1 MIGTVYKST
10 GSWYSV
16 KTDEGKFYQCKI
28 KGKLRLE
35 NFKST
40 NPVAVGDRVNFSLE
54 HNDEENLGIIQNIL
68 ERKNYIVRKSVN
80 LSKQSHILAS
90 NIDLLVMVI
99 TIKDPITTT
108 SFIDRFLVNA
118 EAYSIETLL
127 VFNKYDIYNKE
138 EQNKIDNLVEIY
150 SNIGYKCLLTSTINN
165 FNISKLKEEVT
176 KKTIMFGGHSGVGKT
191 SLINAIDSSLELK
204 VGDISSQHLQGKHTT
219 TYAELFDLDSNTKL
233 IDTPGIKGF
242 GLVNFKKEEISD
254 FFPEFLREKNK
265 CKFSNC
271 LHLNEPNCRIKEM
284 VKENIIS
291 VSRYENYI
299 LRDSYHSLSFYFC

>member
-54 HNDEENLGIIQNIL
+54 HNDEENIGIIQNIL
-68 ERKNYIVRKSVN
+68 ERNNYIVRKSVN

-219 TYAELFDLDSNTKL
+219 TYAELFDLDNNTKL

-242 GLVNFKKEEISD
+242 GLINFKKEEISD

-271 LHLNEPNCRIKEM
+271 LHLNEPNCQIKEM
-284 VKENIIS
+284 VKKNIIS
-291 VSRYENYI
+291 ESRYENYI
-299 LRDSYHSLSFYFC
+299 QILNDENLKHR

>member
-54 HNDEENLGIIQNIL
+54 HNGEENLGIIQNIL

-127 VFNKYDIYNKE
+127 VFNKYDIYDKE

-191 SLINAIDSSLELK
+191 SLINSIDASLELK

-254 FFPEFLREKNK
+254 FFPEFFREKNK

-271 LHLNEPNCRIKEM
+271 LHLNEPSCRIKEM
-284 VKENIIS
+284 VKKNIIS
-291 VSRYENYI
+291 GSRYENYI
-299 LRDSYHSLSFYFC
+299 QILNDENLKHR

>member
-16 KTDEGKFYQCKI
+16 KSDEGRFYQCKI

-40 NPVAVGDRVNFSLE
+40 SPVAVGDRVNFSLE

-90 NIDLLVMVI
+90 NIDLLVLVI

-118 EAYSIETLL
+118 EAYSIEILL
-127 VFNKYDIYNKE
+127 VFNKYDIYDKE
-138 EQNKIDNLVEIY
+138 ERNKIDNLVEIY

-191 SLINAIDSSLELK
+191 SLINAIDASLELK

-271 LHLNEPNCRIKEM
+271 LHSNEPNCRIKEM
-284 VKENIIS
+284 VKKNIIS
-291 VSRYENYI
+291 GSRYENYI
-299 LRDSYHSLSFYFC
+299 QILNDENLKHR

>member
-16 KTDEGKFYQCKI
+16 KTDEGRFYQCKI

-127 VFNKYDIYNKE
+127 VFNKYDIYDKE
-138 EQNKIDNLVEIY
+138 ERNKIDNLVEIY

-191 SLINAIDSSLELK
+191 SLINAIDASLELK

-271 LHLNEPNCRIKEM
+271 LHFNEPNCRIKEM
-284 VKENIIS
+284 VKKNIIS
-291 VSRYENYI
+291 GSRYENYI
-299 LRDSYHSLSFYFC
+299 QILNDENLKHR

>member
-1 MIGTVYKST
+1 LIGTVYKST

-127 VFNKYDIYNKE
+127 VFNKYDIYDKE
-138 EQNKIDNLVEIY
+138 EQRKIDTLVKIY
-150 SNIGYKCLLTSTINN
+150 SNIGYKCLLTSTVNN

-191 SLINAIDSSLELK
+191 SLINSIDASLELK

-284 VKENIIS
+284 VKKNIIS
-291 VSRYENYI
+291 GSRYENYI
-299 LRDSYHSLSFYFC
+299 QILNDENLKHR

>member
-1 MIGTVYKST
+1 
-10 GSWYSV
+10 
-16 KTDEGKFYQCKI
+16 
-28 KGKLRLE
+28 
-35 NFKST
+35 
-40 NPVAVGDRVNFSLE
+40 
-54 HNDEENLGIIQNIL
+54 
-68 ERKNYIVRKSVN
+68 
-80 LSKQSHILAS
+80 
-90 NIDLLVMVI
+90 MVI

-127 VFNKYDIYNKE
+127 VFNKYDLYDKE
-138 EQNKIDNLVEIY
+138 EQNKIDTLVEIY

-191 SLINAIDSSLELK
+191 SLINAIDASLELK

-254 FFPEFLREKNK
+254 FFPEFFREKNK

-271 LHLNEPNCRIKEM
+271 LHLNEPNCQIKEM
-284 VKENIIS
+284 VKKNIIS
-291 VSRYENYI
+291 DSRYENYI
-299 LRDSYHSLSFYFC
+299 QILNDENLKHR

>member
-35 NFKST
+35 NFRST

-54 HNDEENLGIIQNIL
+54 CNDEENLGIIHNIL
-68 ERKNYIVRKSVN
+68 ERKNYIVRKSVK

-127 VFNKYDIYNKE
+127 VFNKYDIYDKE
-138 EQNKIDNLVEIY
+138 ERNKIDNLVEIY

-191 SLINAIDSSLELK
+191 SLINAIDASLELK
-204 VGDISSQHLQGKHTT
+204 VGDISSQHMQGKHTT

-254 FFPEFLREKNK
+254 FFPEFFREKNK

-271 LHLNEPNCRIKEM
+271 LHLNEPNCQIKEM
-284 VKENIIS
+284 VKKNIIS
-291 VSRYENYI
+291 DSRYENYI
-299 LRDSYHSLSFYFC
+299 QILNDENLKHR

>member
-16 KTDEGKFYQCKI
+16 KTDEGNFYQCKI

-54 HNDEENLGIIQNIL
+54 YNDQENLGIIQNIL

-80 LSKQSHILAS
+80 LSKQSHILAA

-165 FNISKLKEEVT
+165 FNISNLKEEVT

-219 TYAELFDLDSNTKL
+219 TYAELFDLDSKTKL

-271 LHLNEPNCRIKEM
+271 LHINEPNCRIKQM
-284 VKENIIS
+284 VKKNIIS
-291 VSRYENYI
+291 GSRYENYI
-299 LRDSYHSLSFYFC
+299 QILNDENLKHR

>member
-16 KTDEGKFYQCKI
+16 KTDEGRFYQCKI

-54 HNDEENLGIIQNIL
+54 YNEEENLGIIQNII
-68 ERKNYIVRKSVN
+68 ERKNYIIRRSVN

-138 EQNKIDNLVEIY
+138 EQNMIDTLVKIY
-150 SNIGYKCLLTSTINN
+150 SNIGYKCLLTSTVNN
-165 FNISKLKEEVT
+165 FNISKLKDEVT

-191 SLINAIDSSLELK
+191 SLINAIDASLELK
-204 VGDISSQHLQGKHTT
+204 VGDISSQHMQGKHTT

-271 LHLNEPNCRIKEM
+271 LHLNEPNCQIKEM
-284 VKENIIS
+284 VKKNIIS
-291 VSRYENYI
+291 GSRYENYI
-299 LRDSYHSLSFYFC
+299 QILNDENLKHR

>member
-35 NFKST
+35 NFRST

-54 HNDEENLGIIQNIL
+54 CNDEENLGIIHNIL
-68 ERKNYIVRKSVN
+68 ERKNYIVRKSVK

-127 VFNKYDIYNKE
+127 VFNKYDIYDKE

-191 SLINAIDSSLELK
+191 SLINAIDASLELK

-271 LHLNEPNCRIKEM
+271 LHLNEPNCQIKEM
-284 VKENIIS
+284 VKKNIIS
-291 VSRYENYI
+291 DSRYENYI
-299 LRDSYHSLSFYFC
+299 QILNDENLKHR

>member
-127 VFNKYDIYNKE
+127 VFNKYDIYDKE
-138 EQNKIDNLVEIY
+138 EQNKIDTLVKIY

-191 SLINAIDSSLELK
+191 SLINSIDASLELK

-284 VKENIIS
+284 VKKNIIS
-291 VSRYENYI
+291 GSRYENYI
-299 LRDSYHSLSFYFC
+299 QILNDENLKHR

>member
-35 NFKST
+35 NFRST

-54 HNDEENLGIIQNIL
+54 YNDEENLGIIHNIL
-68 ERKNYIVRKSVN
+68 ERKNYIVRKSVK

-127 VFNKYDIYNKE
+127 VFNKYDIYDKE

-191 SLINAIDSSLELK
+191 SLINAIDASLELK

-254 FFPEFLREKNK
+254 FFPEFFREKNK

-284 VKENIIS
+284 VKKNIIS
-291 VSRYENYI
+291 GSRYENYI
-299 LRDSYHSLSFYFC
+299 QILNDENLKHR

>member
-35 NFKST
+35 NFRST

-54 HNDEENLGIIQNIL
+54 CNDEENLGIIHNIL
-68 ERKNYIVRKSVN
+68 ERKNYIVRKSVK

-127 VFNKYDIYNKE
+127 VFNKYDLYDKE
-138 EQNKIDNLVEIY
+138 EQNKIDTLVEIY

-191 SLINAIDSSLELK
+191 SLINAIDTSLELK
-204 VGDISSQHLQGKHTT
+204 VGDISSQHMQGKHTT

-254 FFPEFLREKNK
+254 FFPEFLKEKNK

-271 LHLNEPNCRIKEM
+271 LHLNEPNCQIKEM
-284 VKENIIS
+284 VKKNIIS
-291 VSRYENYI
+291 DSRYENYI
-299 LRDSYHSLSFYFC
+299 QILNDENLKHR

>member
-54 HNDEENLGIIQNIL
+54 PNDEENLGIIQNIL

-165 FNISKLKEEVT
+165 FNITNLKEEVT

-191 SLINAIDSSLELK
+191 SLINAIDASLELK

-271 LHLNEPNCRIKEM
+271 LHLNEPNCRIKAM

-299 LRDSYHSLSFYFC
+299 QILNDENLKHR

>member
-16 KTDEGKFYQCKI
+16 KTDQGKFYQCKI

-54 HNDEENLGIIQNIL
+54 YNDEENLGIIQNIL
-68 ERKNYIVRKSVN
+68 ERKNYIIRKSVN

-127 VFNKYDIYNKE
+127 VFNKYDIYCKE
-138 EQNKIDNLVEIY
+138 EQNKIDTLVKIY
-150 SNIGYKCLLTSTINN
+150 SNIGYKCLLTSAVNN

-191 SLINAIDSSLELK
+191 SLINAIDASLELK
-204 VGDISSQHLQGKHTT
+204 VGDLSSQHLQGKHTT

-254 FFPEFLREKNK
+254 FFPEFFREKNK

-271 LHLNEPNCRIKEM
+271 LHLNEPNCRIKQM
-284 VKENIIS
+284 VKKNIIS
-291 VSRYENYI
+291 GSRYENYI
-299 LRDSYHSLSFYFC
+299 QILNDENLKHR

>member
-16 KTDEGKFYQCKI
+16 KTDEGRFYQCKI

-54 HNDEENLGIIQNIL
+54 YNDEENLGIIQNIL

-127 VFNKYDIYNKE
+127 VFNKYDIYDKE
-138 EQNKIDNLVEIY
+138 EQKKIDTLVEIY
-150 SNIGYKCLLTSTINN
+150 SNIGYKCLLTSTTNN

-191 SLINAIDSSLELK
+191 SLINAIDASLELK

-219 TYAELFDLDSNTKL
+219 TYAELFDLGSDTRL

-271 LHLNEPNCRIKEM
+271 LHLNEPNCRIKEI
-284 VKENIIS
+284 VKKNLIS
-291 VSRYENYI
+291 DSRYQNYI
-299 LRDSYHSLSFYFC
+299 QILNDENLKHR

>member
-1 MIGTVYKST
+1 LIGTVYKST

-35 NFKST
+35 NFRST

-54 HNDEENLGIIQNIL
+54 CNDEENLGIIHNIL
-68 ERKNYIVRKSVN
+68 ERKNYIVRKSVK

-127 VFNKYDIYNKE
+127 VFNKYDLYDKE
-138 EQNKIDNLVEIY
+138 EQNKIDTLVEIY

-191 SLINAIDSSLELK
+191 SLINAIDASLELK
-204 VGDISSQHLQGKHTT
+204 VGDISSQHMQGKHTT

-254 FFPEFLREKNK
+254 FFPEFFREKNK

-271 LHLNEPNCRIKEM
+271 LHLNEPNCQIKEM
-284 VKENIIS
+284 VKKNIIS
-291 VSRYENYI
+291 DSRYENYI
-299 LRDSYHSLSFYFC
+299 QILNDENLKHR

>member
-1 MIGTVYKST
+1 LIGTVYKST

-54 HNDEENLGIIQNIL
+54 HNDEENLGIIHNIL

-150 SNIGYKCLLTSTINN
+150 SNIGYKCLITSTINN
-165 FNISKLKEEVT
+165 FNITNLKEEVT

-191 SLINAIDSSLELK
+191 SLINAIDASLELK

-254 FFPEFLREKNK
+254 FFPEFLREKNN

-271 LHLNEPNCRIKEM
+271 LHLNEPNCRIKAM

-299 LRDSYHSLSFYFC
+299 QILNDENLKHR

>member
-1 MIGTVYKST
+1 M
-10 GSWYSV
+10 

-54 HNDEENLGIIQNIL
+54 YNDDENLGIIQNIL

-127 VFNKYDIYNKE
+127 VFNKYDIYDKE
-138 EQNKIDNLVEIY
+138 EKNKIDTLLKIY
-150 SNIGYKCLLTSTINN
+150 SNIGYKCLLTSTVNN

-191 SLINAIDSSLELK
+191 SLINAIDATLELK

-284 VKENIIS
+284 VKKNIIS
-291 VSRYENYI
+291 GSRYENYI
-299 LRDSYHSLSFYFC
+299 QILNDENLKHR

>member
-1 MIGTVYKST
+1 
-10 GSWYSV
+10 
-16 KTDEGKFYQCKI
+16 
-28 KGKLRLE
+28 
-35 NFKST
+35 
-40 NPVAVGDRVNFSLE
+40 
-54 HNDEENLGIIQNIL
+54 
-68 ERKNYIVRKSVN
+68 
-80 LSKQSHILAS
+80 
-90 NIDLLVMVI
+90 MVI

-127 VFNKYDIYNKE
+127 VFNKYDIYDKE

-191 SLINAIDSSLELK
+191 SLINAIDTSLELK
-204 VGDISSQHLQGKHTT
+204 VGDISSQHMQGKHTT

-254 FFPEFLREKNK
+254 FFPEFFREKNK

-284 VKENIIS
+284 VKKNIIS
-291 VSRYENYI
+291 GSRYENYI
-299 LRDSYHSLSFYFC
+299 QILNDENLKHR

>member
-16 KTDEGKFYQCKI
+16 KTDEGRFYQCKI

-54 HNDEENLGIIQNIL
+54 YNEEENLGIIQNII
-68 ERKNYIVRKSVN
+68 ERKNYIIRRSVN

-127 VFNKYDIYNKE
+127 VFNKYDIYDKE
-138 EQNKIDNLVEIY
+138 EQKKIDTLVEIY
-150 SNIGYKCLLTSTINN
+150 SNIGYKCLLTSTTNN

-191 SLINAIDSSLELK
+191 SLINAIDASLDLK

-219 TYAELFDLDSNTKL
+219 TYAELFDLGSDTRL

-271 LHLNEPNCRIKEM
+271 LHLNEPNCRIKEI
-284 VKENIIS
+284 VKKNLIS
-291 VSRYENYI
+291 DSRYQNYI
-299 LRDSYHSLSFYFC
+299 QILNDENLKHR

>member
-1 MIGTVYKST
+1 
-10 GSWYSV
+10 V

-54 HNDEENLGIIQNIL
+54 YNDDENLGIIQNIL

-127 VFNKYDIYNKE
+127 VFNKYDIYDKE
-138 EQNKIDNLVEIY
+138 EKNKIDTLLKIY
-150 SNIGYKCLLTSTINN
+150 SNIGYKCLLTSTVNN

-191 SLINAIDSSLELK
+191 SLINAIDASLELK

-254 FFPEFLREKNK
+254 FFPEFLREKNG

-284 VKENIIS
+284 VKKNIIS
-291 VSRYENYI
+291 SSRYENYI
-299 LRDSYHSLSFYFC
+299 QILNDENLKHR

>member
-127 VFNKYDIYNKE
+127 VFNKYDIYDIE

-191 SLINAIDSSLELK
+191 SLINSIDASLELK

-284 VKENIIS
+284 VKKNIIS
-291 VSRYENYI
+291 GSRYENYI
-299 LRDSYHSLSFYFC
+299 QILNDENLKHR

>member
-127 VFNKYDIYNKE
+127 VFNKYDIYDKE

-191 SLINAIDSSLELK
+191 SLINAIDASLELK

-242 GLVNFKKEEISD
+242 GLINFEKEEITD
-254 FFPEFLREKNK
+254 FFPEFLKQKNK

-271 LHLNEPNCRIKEM
+271 LHVNEPSCQIKEM
-284 VKENIIS
+284 VEKNS
-291 VSRYENYI
+291 LSLTRYESYI
-299 LRDSYHSLSFYFC
+299 QILNDDNLKHR

>member
-35 NFKST
+35 NFRST

-54 HNDEENLGIIQNIL
+54 CNDEENLGIIHNIL
-68 ERKNYIVRKSVN
+68 ERKNYIVRKSVK

-127 VFNKYDIYNKE
+127 VFNKYDIYDKE

-191 SLINAIDSSLELK
+191 SLINAIDASLELK

-254 FFPEFLREKNK
+254 FFPEFFREKNK

-271 LHLNEPNCRIKEM
+271 LHLNEPNCQIKEM
-284 VKENIIS
+284 VKKNIIS
-291 VSRYENYI
+291 DSRYENYI
-299 LRDSYHSLSFYFC
+299 QILNDENLKHR

>member
-35 NFKST
+35 NFRST

-54 HNDEENLGIIQNIL
+54 YNDEENLGIIHNIL
-68 ERKNYIVRKSVN
+68 ERKNYIVRKSVK

-127 VFNKYDIYNKE
+127 VFNKYDLYNKE
-138 EQNKIDNLVEIY
+138 DQNKIDTLVEIY

-191 SLINAIDSSLELK
+191 SLINAIDASLELK
-204 VGDISSQHLQGKHTT
+204 VGDISSQHMQGKHTT

-254 FFPEFLREKNK
+254 FFPEFFREKNK

-271 LHLNEPNCRIKEM
+271 LHLNEPNCQIKEM
-284 VKENIIS
+284 VKKNIIS
-291 VSRYENYI
+291 DSRYENYI
-299 LRDSYHSLSFYFC
+299 QILNDENLKHR

>member
-54 HNDEENLGIIQNIL
+54 YNDEENLGIIQNIL
-68 ERKNYIVRKSVN
+68 ERKNYIVRKSVK

-127 VFNKYDIYNKE
+127 VFNKYDIYDKE

-191 SLINAIDSSLELK
+191 SLINAIDASLELK

-254 FFPEFLREKNK
+254 FFPEFFREKNK

-284 VKENIIS
+284 VKKNIIS
-291 VSRYENYI
+291 GSRYENYI
-299 LRDSYHSLSFYFC
+299 QILNDENLKHR

>member
-16 KTDEGKFYQCKI
+16 KTDEGNFYQCKI

-99 TIKDPITTT
+99 TIKDPITTS

-127 VFNKYDIYNKE
+127 VFNKYDIYDKE
-138 EQNKIDNLVEIY
+138 EQNKIDTLVKIY

-165 FNISKLKEEVT
+165 FNISNLKEEVT

-191 SLINAIDSSLELK
+191 SLINAIDASLELK

-219 TYAELFDLDSNTKL
+219 TYAELFDLDSDTKL

-242 GLVNFKKEEISD
+242 GLINFKKEEISD

-284 VKENIIS
+284 VKNNIIS
-291 VSRYENYI
+291 GSRYENYI
-299 LRDSYHSLSFYFC
+299 QILNDENLKHR

>member
-1 MIGTVYKST
+1 LIGTVYKST

-150 SNIGYKCLLTSTINN
+150 SNIGYKCLITSTINN
-165 FNISKLKEEVT
+165 FNITNLKEEVT

-191 SLINAIDSSLELK
+191 SLINAIDASLELK

-219 TYAELFDLDSNTKL
+219 TYAELFDLDRNTKL

-254 FFPEFLREKNK
+254 FFPEFLREKNN

-271 LHLNEPNCRIKEM
+271 LHLNEPNCRIKAM

-299 LRDSYHSLSFYFC
+299 QILNDENLKHR

>member
-35 NFKST
+35 NFRST

-54 HNDEENLGIIQNIL
+54 CNDEENLGIIHNIL
-68 ERKNYIVRKSVN
+68 ERKNYIVRKSVK

-127 VFNKYDIYNKE
+127 VFNKYDLYDKE
-138 EQNKIDNLVEIY
+138 EQNKIDTLVEIY

-191 SLINAIDSSLELK
+191 SLINAIDASLELK
-204 VGDISSQHLQGKHTT
+204 VGDISSQHMQGKHTT

-254 FFPEFLREKNK
+254 FFPEFFREKNK

-271 LHLNEPNCRIKEM
+271 LHLNEPNCQIKEM
-284 VKENIIS
+284 VKKNIIS
-291 VSRYENYI
+291 DSRYENYI
-299 LRDSYHSLSFYFC
+299 QILNDENLKHR

>member
-1 MIGTVYKST
+1 LIGTVYKST

-165 FNISKLKEEVT
+165 FNITNLKEEVT

-191 SLINAIDSSLELK
+191 SLINAIDASLELK

-254 FFPEFLREKNK
+254 FFPEFLIEKNK
-265 CKFSNC
+265 C
-271 LHLNEPNCRIKEM
+271 
-284 VKENIIS
+284 
-291 VSRYENYI
+291 
-299 LRDSYHSLSFYFC
+299 